1 MTDNSILSRRLAFG
15 RIGAITLAAFAVPTL
30 LTTSKAFAD
39 DSEGSDSDSDS
50 GSDDTESD
58 NETDDE
64 NDDEDDDDAGAVIA
78 PSASAVSA
86 DGKPILKKKK
96 KKK

>member
-39 DSEGSDSDSDS
+39 DC
-50 GSDDTESD
+50 
-58 NETDDE
+58 
-64 NDDEDDDDAGAVIA
+64 
-78 PSASAVSA
+78 
-86 DGKPILKKKK
+86 
-96 KKK
+96 

>member
-1 MTDNSILSRRLAFG
+1 MTDDSILSRRLAFG
-15 RIGAITLAAFAVPTL
+15 RIGAIALAAFAVPTL

-39 DSEGSDSDSDS
+39 DSEVSDSDG
-50 GSDDTESD
+50 GSDDNESE

-64 NDDEDDDDAGAVIA
+64 SDDEDDDDAGAVIA